1 MTTKALN
8 YALTFFIGA
17 LGGYLFGVKMPADN
31 SNTQLQAAEQSNQA
45 SRQIDKAVA
54 DNTIETNQTPID
66 CQYPAELSQAI
77 MQSCIQRWNYKGGR
91 ELAVGTLLEL
101 IADDSSAWAH
111 VPEAKAEL
119 ALQLRNAGDSVQAAL
134 WLLAYAMDE
143 NNLEQ
148 SDRALTNVKQTLR
161 QWWQQREQSAATFT
175 EVTLQYLQQKPD
187 DSQAHWWLAQ
197 LAHSEEQFDI
207 ARYHA
212 LLARTAP
219 DFFDD
224 AEQLLASM
232 EPNTQ
237 ISGSTLVVPL
247 NRNTNQ
253 YLLTGMIEGEQLT
266 FLVDTGASISAISY
280 AFAQQN
286 LAHAFTGQRVLL
298 QTAGGHYQADIVK
311 TDTLALGENF
321 ELSVNNK
328 ELVVLS
334 EGASHGFDALL
345 GLDILARFHFAINAN
360 DRSLVL
366 QLP

>member
-1 MTTKALN
+1 VTTKALN

-17 LGGYLFGVKMPADN
+17 LGGYLFGVKVPAD
-31 SNTQLQAAEQSNQA
+31 SPNTQLQAAKQSNQA
-45 SRQIDKAVA
+45 SRQIDQTVA
-54 DNTIETNQTPID
+54 DNTTDTSQKPIE
-66 CQYPAELSQAI
+66 CQYPVELSPAI
-77 MQSCIQRWNYKGGR
+77 MQACIQRWHYQGGR

-101 IADDSSAWAH
+101 IADNSSAWAH
-111 VPEAKAEL
+111 EPKAKAEL
-119 ALQLRNAGDSVQAAL
+119 ARQLRDAGDSVQAAL

-143 NNLEQ
+143 NNLER
-148 SDRALTNVKQTLR
+148 SDRALTNVKQTLS
-161 QWWQQREQSAATFT
+161 QWWQQREQSAVTFT

-197 LAHSEEQFDI
+197 LAHSEEQLDI

-219 DFFDD
+219 AFFDD

-232 EPNTQ
+232 EPNIQ
-237 ISGSTLVVPL
+237 ISSGTLVVPL

-253 YLLTGMIEGEQLT
+253 YLLTGMIAGEQLT
-266 FLVDTGASISAISY
+266 FLVDTGASISAISH

-286 LAHAFTGQRVLL
+286 LAHAFTDQRVLL
-298 QTAGGHYQADIVK
+298 QTAGGNYQADIVK
-311 TDTLALGENF
+311 IDTLALGENF

-345 GLDILARFHFAINAN
+345 GLDILARFHFAINAD

>member
-17 LGGYLFGVKMPADN
+17 LGGYLFGAKVPADN
-31 SNTQLQAAEQSNQA
+31 PNTPLQAAKQSNQV
-45 SRQIDKAVA
+45 SRQVDQTVVY
-54 DNTIETNQTPID
+54 NTTAISQTPIE
-66 CQYPAELSQAI
+66 CQYPAELSPAI
-77 MQSCIQRWNYKGGR
+77 MQSCIQRWNYQGGR
-91 ELAVGTLLEL
+91 DLTVGTLLEL
-101 IADDSSAWAH
+101 IADEGSAWAH

-119 ALQLRNAGDSVQAAL
+119 ARQLRDAGDSVQAAL

-143 NNLEQ
+143 SRLER
-148 SDRALTNVKQTLR
+148 SDRALTSVKQTLKK
-161 QWWQQREQSAATFT
+161 WWQQRDQSAATFT
-175 EVTLQYLQQKPD
+175 KVALQYLQQKPD

-212 LLARTAP
+212 LLAGTAP
-219 DFFDD
+219 DFFDA

-232 EPNTQ
+232 EPNAQ
-237 ISGSTLVVPL
+237 ISSGTLVVPL
-247 NRNTNQ
+247 NRSTNQ

-286 LAHAFTGQRVLL
+286 LVHAFTGQRVLL
-298 QTAGGHYQADIVK
+298 QTAGGNYQADIVK

-345 GLDILARFHFAINAN
+345 GLDILARFHFAINAD